1 MKSISI
7 PNRSNLGYASLKVA
21 DDDGN
26 KRIIGIRLMN
36 RAGIVVVE
44 ETWSPGTGNST
55 LDTWTARQEFP
66 NRESIIGLAANFKNA
81 NSLEFK
87 LLMWK

>member
-1 MKSISI
+1 MT
-7 PNRSNLGYASLKVA
+7 G
-21 DDDGN
+21 DDGD
-26 KRIIGIRLMN
+26 KKIIGIRLMN
-36 RAGIVVVE
+36 RAGIVVSE
-44 ETWSPGTGNST
+44 EIWSPGTGNST

-87 LLMWK
+87 FLMWR